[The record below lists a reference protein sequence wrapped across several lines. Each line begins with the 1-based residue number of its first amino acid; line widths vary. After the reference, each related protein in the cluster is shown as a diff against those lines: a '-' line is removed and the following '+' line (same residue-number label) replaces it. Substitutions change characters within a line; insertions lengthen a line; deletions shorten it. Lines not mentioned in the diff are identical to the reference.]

1 MFEFIN
7 TLVKP
12 LMQKTWDYNQYQND
26 VDAYVATK
34 NPTNSAEVEYWVR
47 QYDMRKT
54 QNLWTN

>member
-7 TLVKP
+7 ALVKP
-12 LMQKTWDYNQYQND
+12 LMQKNWNYNQYQND
-26 VDAYVATK
+26 VDAYIASK

>member
-7 TLVKP
+7 ALVKP
-12 LMQKTWDYNQYQND
+12 LMQKTWNYNQYQND